1 MSRYLLSAEAESDLD
16 EIRAYLMQQGG
27 TRLVRYVFGDIRK
40 ALNFLADT
48 PGAGHLRPD
57 LTDEPVKFW
66 SVFSYLI
73 VYDPKRKP
81 LGIARIL
88 HAAQDI
94 EILFQKS
101 PPRV

>member
-16 EIRAYLMQQGG
+16 EIRAYLMQHGG

-48 PGAGHLRPD
+48 PRAGHLRPD

-73 VYDPKRKP
+73 VYDPTRRP
-81 LGIARIL
+81 LGIACIL
-88 HAAQDI
+88 HAAQDL
-94 EILFQKS
+94 E
-101 PPRV
+101 

>member
-1 MSRYLLSAEAESDLD
+1 MVTPILIGLTRNSMTV
-16 EIRAYLMQQGG
+16 IRAYLLQQGG

-88 HAAQDI
+88 HAAQDL